1 LLEEDFGKFAPSR
14 DLFSCIEFVGLE
26 LPKGVLLE
34 SVYFQHL
41 MVFESEEAHINV
53 IWEDFSVA
61 ISNGWRRRWVMVD
74 DVNWRRC
81 CWVDLAD
88 RRRRVLLLHDRQWI
102 VARIARAGRIARGA
116 GISRIRRVAWIRVP
130 ADARLAAVRLT
141 AAAARLESWLA
152 RA

>member
-1 LLEEDFGKFAPSR
+1 LVAAAG
-14 DLFSCIEFVGLE
+14 I
-26 LPKGVLLE
+26 LLE
-34 SVYFQHL
+34 SVFFQHL
-41 MVFESEEAHINV
+41 VVFEFEAAHLNV

-74 DVNWRRC
+74 DVDWRRG
-81 CWVDLAD
+81 WVDLAD
-88 RRRRVLLLHDRQWI
+88 RRRRVLLLQRV

>member
-1 LLEEDFGKFAPSR
+1 MSFGK
-14 DLFSCIEFVGLE
+14 I
-26 LPKGVLLE
+26 
-34 SVYFQHL
+34 
-41 MVFESEEAHINV
+41 SEEKNSIKERSHIDSIESKFSSV
-53 IWEDFSVA
+53 TSVA
-61 ISNGWRRRWVMVD
+61 ISNGRRRRWVMVD
-74 DVNWRRC
+74 DVDWRRS

-88 RRRRVLLLHDRQWI
+88 WRRRVLLLQWV

-141 AAAARLESWLA
+141 AAAAAARLESWFA